1 MDQQYYSKNGAVD
14 RLHSSVDEASEAIDQ
29 YAQKQ
34 PKEAEELRGHI
45 AAMAK
50 IVGTL
55 SAKINAVDKLGE
67 KNYFIPDPKNPLL
80 SAAFLAPA
88 FLLTSVIIVSIWL
101 FSLAGLLNANVVYLL
116 TVTVALL
123 LVFQVLV
130 SNIRNLQLRKRIAK
144 QSGVA
149 INEELQL
156 ERARAEFFKTATDEL
171 QGHLFAI
178 TSAIPRGTDTAIDD
192 AAQRL
197 LTLLDRMSLISTLT
211 NRGADYVLNTEPVDV
226 PALVSQTISSRHDQA
241 QAAGVRIRF
250 DTPKELTYQ
259 LDPLLLTQAITPVIE
274 NAIKF
279 SKDTKA
285 GGRVL
290 VSLKRLH
297 GGFELRIADN
307 GPGISPDRRPQLF
320 KPFSRGED
328 ALRFNYEGAGLGMYL
343 TSLATNLLGGSVVIG
358 SPKVGTEIILNFQA
372 VAPSVAKEKPA
383 TAKPAHKLS
392 TAAH

>member
-1 MDQQYYSKNGAVD
+1 MGNQQYSNNSAVD
-14 RLHSSVDEASEAIDQ
+14 RLHSSVHEASEAIDR

-34 PKEAEELRGHI
+34 PKEADELHGHI

-55 SAKINAVDKLGE
+55 SAKINDVDRLGD
-67 KNYFIPDPKNPLL
+67 KNYFIPEPKSALL
-80 SAAFLAPA
+80 SGAFLVPA
-88 FLLTSVIIVSIWL
+88 FLLTTVIIISIWL
-101 FSLAGLLNANVVYLL
+101 FSLAGLLNANSVYLL

-149 INEELQL
+149 IDEELRL
-156 ERARAEFFKTATDEL
+156 EHARAEFFRTATDEL

-178 TSAIPRGTDTAIDD
+178 TSAIPRGSDAAIDD

-197 LTLLDRMSLISTLT
+197 LALLDRMSLISTLT
-211 NRGADYVLNTEPVDV
+211 NRGADYVLNTEPVNV
-226 PALVSQTISSRHDQA
+226 PESISQAISSCHDRAELNKVQ
-241 QAAGVRIRF
+241 IRL
-250 DTPKELTYQ
+250 DAPKNLTYE
-259 LDPLLLTQAITPVIE
+259 LDPLLLSQAITPVLE

-279 SKDTKA
+279 SKDSKA

-290 VSLKRLH
+290 VRLKPLH
-297 GGFELRIADN
+297 RGFELRIADN
-307 GPGISPDRRPQLF
+307 GPGISVERRPQLF

-328 ALRFNYEGAGLGMYL
+328 ALRFTYEGAGLGLYL
-343 TSLATNLLGGSVVIG
+343 TSLATGLLGANVEIG
-358 SPKVGTEIILNFQA
+358 SPKSGTEIIWRFQ
-372 VAPSVAKEKPA
+372 SLIPA
-383 TAKPAHKLS
+383 TAEQKTHKLA
-392 TAAH
+392 TAS